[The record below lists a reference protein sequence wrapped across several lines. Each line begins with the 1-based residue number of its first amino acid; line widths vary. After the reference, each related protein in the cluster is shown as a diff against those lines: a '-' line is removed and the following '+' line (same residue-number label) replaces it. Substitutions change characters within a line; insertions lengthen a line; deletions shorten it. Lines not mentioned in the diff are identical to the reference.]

1 MAKVE
6 GTHSVSQA
14 HMHRLEQKKAELQA
28 QVRQEATQNSVK
40 AAFEMS
46 IYNPMEFNET
56 AKKFEER
63 KAREALETPTGKDA
77 DELGFIESKAKAY
90 EARNPELKSRTLI
103 VIRENLN
110 ENDTIDILLGKIRGA
125 YADAALADEAIDFL
139 IETSENNKVLQEKL
153 TTAKEKFNIDYGRE
167 IRAGRNIQEEAQS
180 FSKQG
185 LGTPT
190 GLRDLYRDITGNP
203 RDPHTLFVELNT
215 KFSFEEML
223 TVIAFVLHSL
233 GSDMKSKGP
242 SIEPAELQ
250 RLFTEARTM
259 QSIVGVYRFFKGRM
273 DLIKKEFS
281 RFDLNFPKKITFEM
295 LAKIF
300 MQMIQDRYPSVNKVI
315 GLARLLGISEEEIA
329 QIIIFSQYRDAMRNV
344 SPRLFANDKQR
355 QGLLMTLIEALSELE
370 EEEEEE
376 EENTNPNKDT
386 LE

>member
-1 MAKVE
+1 MAKIE
-6 GTHSVSQA
+6 GTQAITQA
-14 HMHRLEQKKAELQA
+14 HLHKLEQRKAELQA
-28 QVRQEATQNSVK
+28 QVRQEATHDSVK
-40 AAFEMS
+40 QAMEMT
-46 IYNPMEFNET
+46 IYNPMEFNEK

-63 KAREALETPTGKDA
+63 KAKEAAEVPTGKDA
-77 DELGFIESKAKAY
+77 DELGMLDAKAKAY
-90 EARNPELKSRTLI
+90 EAKNPELKSRTLI
-103 VIRENLN
+103 VVRENLN
-110 ENDTIDILLGKIRGA
+110 ENDTIDTMLGKIRNA
-125 YADAALADEAIDFL
+125 YADPSLADEAIDFL
-139 IETSENNKVLQEKL
+139 LETTENNKVLQEKL
-153 TTAKEKFNIDYGRE
+153 SAAKEKFNIDYGRE
-167 IRAGRNIQEEAQS
+167 IRAGRNIQNEAQS

-185 LGTPT
+185 LGTAT

-203 RDPHTLFVELNT
+203 RDPHTLFVELNN
-215 KFSFEEML
+215 KFSFDEML

-233 GSDMKSKGP
+233 GSDMKAKGP

-273 DLIKKEFS
+273 NLIQNEFE
-281 RFDLNFPKKITFEM
+281 RFDLNYPKKITFEM

-300 MQMIQDRYPSVNKVI
+300 MQMIQDRYPSVNKII

-329 QIIIFSQYRDAMRNV
+329 QIIIFSQYRDALRNV

-376 EENTNPNKDT
+376 EDRESD
-386 LE
+386 E